1 MPDPAKLLA
10 TVRRAAELV
19 TATPGRTGHR
29 VALRNCKDL
38 LVAGDLHGHIPNF
51 KVVLTAAD
59 LTKHPG
65 RHLVLQEL
73 IHSSFAYPQ
82 GGEKSHQLVDLF
94 CALKCQFPDRVHYL
108 PGNHELAQFTNRP
121 IGKGETTCNAE
132 FRFGVEA
139 AYGVGPAREIYD
151 AYMDLFRR
159 LPLAVFTPN
168 RVAVSHSLPAKK
180 YMPVFDARKLE
191 AEEYAPEDYLPGGSV
206 YALVWGRDTS
216 LETVTEYLRRVDADF
231 LISGHIPLETGSQMP
246 TEKHLIVD
254 CSATPAAYVLIPAD
268 RPVTRDE
275 ILAGVKVFS

>member
-19 TATPGRTGHR
+19 TATPGRVGHR
-29 VALRNCKDL
+29 VELQNCREL
-38 LVAGDLHGHIPNF
+38 LVAGDLHGHVPNF
-51 KVVLTAAD
+51 KVVFAAAELARRPD
-59 LTKHPG
+59 

-73 IHSSFAYPQ
+73 IHSSFTYPR

-94 CALKCQFPDRVHYL
+94 CALKCQYPDRVHYL

-151 AYMDLFRR
+151 AYMDLIRR
-159 LPLAVFTPN
+159 LPLAVRTPN
-168 RVAVSHSLPAKK
+168 RVFVSHSLPAKK
-180 YMPVFDARKLE
+180 YLPVFDATKLE
-191 AEEYAPEDYLPGGSV
+191 AEDYAVEDYLPGGSV

-216 LETVTEYLRRVDADF
+216 LETVTEYLNRVDADF
-231 LISGHIPLETGSQMP
+231 LISGHIPLETGFESP

-254 CSATPAAYVLIPAD
+254 CSASPAASVLLPAD

-275 ILAGVKVFS
+275 ILAGVNVF